1 MTSVRPLVLGVC
13 LATLGVGLNSSVF
26 AETTHVLHL
35 TAEQQQKAGLQLSR
49 AGSATVRQSVLAP
62 GKIMINNDQIAH
74 VIPRVSGVVR
84 DVRKSTG
91 DSVKQGELLAVVE
104 SMDIADAKA
113 AYFTAEARRKLFE
126 ASFKRK
132 ESLWKEDI
140 VSKQSYQEAQE
151 AFALAQV
158 EERSALQK
166 LAAMDAVPTAKQIQ
180 VAKSSVQNLSRYE
193 IHAPFSGQ
201 IMERDIV
208 LGEATQ
214 PTVPVFVLAN
224 LDSVWV
230 ELNVYPK
237 DLDRIRVGQPIRIT
251 SGSKSAQAKII
262 YIRPVV
268 NEESRA
274 TVVRAL
280 LDNKDQRWQPGL
292 FVSGEILAEQTEA
305 SVVVAHDAVMQIHN
319 REVVFV
325 QEGEN
330 FSVRQV
336 VTGARDNH
344 WVEIVQGLQANE
356 AYVSAGAFV
365 LKSEL
370 EKNQFAEE

>member
-1 MTSVRPLVLGVC
+1 MIGNHSKHYPVWLLAVCVSSTPVVL
-13 LATLGVGLNSSVF
+13 
-26 AETTHVLHL
+26 AETTRSLHL
-35 TAEQQQKAGLQLSR
+35 TSEQQQKVGVQISK
-49 AGSATVRQSVLAP
+49 AGSASIRQSVLAP
-62 GKIMINNDQIAH
+62 GKIVINNDQIAH
-74 VIPRVSGVVR
+74 VIPRVSGAVR
-84 DVRKSTG
+84 EVRKSTG
-91 DSVKQGELLAVVE
+91 DTVKKGELLAIIE
-104 SMDIADAKA
+104 SMEIADASA
-113 AYFTAEARRKLFE
+113 SYFSAEARRKLLE

-132 ESLWKEDI
+132 ELLWKEEI
-140 VSKQSYQEAQE
+140 VSKQVYQESLE
-151 AFALAQV
+151 ALALAEV

-166 LAAMDAVPTAKQIQ
+166 LVALDVP
-180 VAKSSVQNLSRYE
+180 VAPLKRKASGQNQNLSRYE
-193 IHAPFSGQ
+193 IRAPFSGQ

-214 PTVPVFVLAN
+214 PNVPVFVLAN
-224 LDSVWV
+224 LDTVWV

-237 DLDRIRVGQPIRIT
+237 DLDRIRVGQQLRVT
-251 SGSKSAQAKII
+251 TANKSAQAKII
-262 YIRPVV
+262 YVRPVV

-280 LDNKDQRWQPGL
+280 LDNKDQHWQPGL
-292 FVSGEILAEQTEA
+292 FVSGEILAEQTDA
-305 SVVVAHDAVMQIHN
+305 PVVVAHDALMSLHN

-325 QEGEN
+325 KEGDN
-330 FSVRQV
+330 FIVRQV
-336 VTGARDNH
+336 ITGARDSH

>member
-1 MTSVRPLVLGVC
+1 MTTDWLGRNTVWL
-13 LATLGVGLNSSVF
+13 LAFGLSF
-26 AETTHVLHL
+26 APILAAEGNRSLHL
-35 TAEQQQKAGLQLSR
+35 TPEQQQKVGVQISK
-49 AGSATVRQSVLAP
+49 AGSATIRQSVLAP
-62 GKIMINNDQIAH
+62 GKIVINNDQIAH
-74 VIPRVSGVVR
+74 VIPRVAGVVR
-84 DVRKSTG
+84 EVRKSTG
-91 DSVKQGELLAVVE
+91 DTVKNGELLAVLE
-104 SMDIADAKA
+104 SMEIADASA
-113 AYFTAEARRKLFE
+113 SYFSAEARRKLLE

-132 ESLWKEDI
+132 ELLWKEEI
-140 VSKQSYQEAQE
+140 VSKQAYQESLE
-151 AFALAQV
+151 ALALAQV

-166 LAAMDAVPTAKQIQ
+166 LVAMDMPITQLKQQ
-180 VAKSSVQNLSRYE
+180 SLNQNQNLSRYE
-193 IHAPFSGQ
+193 IRAPFSGQ

-214 PTVPVFVLAN
+214 PNVPVFVLAN
-224 LDSVWV
+224 LDTVWV

-237 DLDRIRVGQPIRIT
+237 DLDRVRIGQQLRVT
-251 SGSKSAQAKII
+251 TANKSAQARII

-292 FVSGEILAEQTEA
+292 FVSGEILAEQTDA
-305 SVVVAHDAVMQIHN
+305 PVVVAHDALMTLHN
-319 REVVFV
+319 RDVVFV
-325 QEGEN
+325 QEGDT

-336 VTGARDNH
+336 ITGARDSH
-344 WVEIVQGLQANE
+344 WVEILQGLQANE

>member
-1 MTSVRPLVLGVC
+1 MMFNPSRNHSVWLLLLSINFAPLVL
-13 LATLGVGLNSSVF
+13 
-26 AETTHVLHL
+26 AEGNRTLHL
-35 TAEQQQKAGLQLSR
+35 TPEQQQKVGVQISK
-49 AGSATVRQSVLAP
+49 AGSATIRQSVLAP
-62 GKIMINNDQIAH
+62 GKIVINNDQIAH

-91 DSVKQGELLAVVE
+91 DLVKNGELLAVIE
-104 SMDIADAKA
+104 SMEIADASA
-113 AYFTAEARRKLFE
+113 SYFSAEARRKLLE

-132 ESLWKEDI
+132 ELLWKEEI
-140 VSKQSYQEAQE
+140 VSKQAYQESLE
-151 AFALAQV
+151 ALALAQV

-166 LAAMDAVPTAKQIQ
+166 LVAMDMPIAKLKQQ
-180 VAKSSVQNLSRYE
+180 SANQSQNLSRYE
-193 IHAPFSGQ
+193 IRAPFSGQ

-214 PTVPVFVLAN
+214 PNVPVFVLAN
-224 LDSVWV
+224 LDTVWV

-237 DLDRIRVGQPIRIT
+237 DLDRIRIGQQLRVT
-251 SGSKSAQAKII
+251 TANKSAQAKII

-280 LDNKDQRWQPGL
+280 LDNKDQHWQPGL
-292 FVSGEILAEQTEA
+292 FVSGEILAEQTDA
-305 SVVVAHDAVMQIHN
+305 PVVVAHDALMSLHN
-319 REVVFV
+319 HDVVFV
-325 QEGEN
+325 QEGDT
-330 FSVRQV
+330 FSVRHV
-336 VTGARDNH
+336 ITGARDSH
-344 WVEIVQGLQANE
+344 WVEILQGLQANE

>member
-1 MTSVRPLVLGVC
+1 MINKRAKLCLVWLGVC
-13 LATLGVGLNSSVF
+13 VSF
-26 AETTHVLHL
+26 APWVMAEGNRSLHL
-35 TAEQQQKAGLQLSR
+35 TVDQQQKVGVQISK
-49 AGSATVRQSVLAP
+49 AGSATIRQSVLAP
-62 GKIMINNDQIAH
+62 GKIVINNDQIAH

-84 DVRKSTG
+84 EVGKSTG
-91 DSVKQGELLAVVE
+91 DIVKNGELLAVIE
-104 SMDIADAKA
+104 SMEIADASA
-113 AYFTAEARRKLFE
+113 SYFSAEARKKLLE

-132 ESLWKEDI
+132 ELLWKEEI
-140 VSKQSYQEAQE
+140 ISKQAYQESLE
-151 AFALAQV
+151 ALALAQV

-166 LAAMDAVPTAKQIQ
+166 LVALDMPVAHLKQQ
-180 VAKSSVQNLSRYE
+180 ASRQNQNLSRYE
-193 IHAPFSGQ
+193 IRAPFSGQ

-214 PTVPVFVLAN
+214 PNVPVFVLAN
-224 LDSVWV
+224 LDTVWV

-237 DLDRIRVGQPIRIT
+237 ALARIRIGQQLRVT
-251 SGSKSAQAKII
+251 TANKSAQARII

-280 LDNKDQRWQPGL
+280 LDNKDQHWQPGL
-292 FVSGEILAEQTEA
+292 FVSGEILAEQTDA
-305 SVVVAHDAVMQIHN
+305 PVVVAHDALMSLHN
-319 REVVFV
+319 HDVVFV
-325 QEGEN
+325 QEGDT

-336 VTGARDNH
+336 ITGARDSH
-344 WVEIVQGLQANE
+344 WVEILQGLQANE

>member
-1 MTSVRPLVLGVC
+1 MMADWLGRNTAWL
-13 LATLGVGLNSSVF
+13 LAVGLSF
-26 AETTHVLHL
+26 APMLAAESNRSLHL
-35 TAEQQQKAGLQLSR
+35 TPEQQQKVGVQISK
-49 AGSATVRQSVLAP
+49 AGSATIRQSVLAP
-62 GKIMINNDQIAH
+62 GKIVINNDQIAH
-74 VIPRVSGVVR
+74 VIPRVAGVVR
-84 DVRKSTG
+84 EVRKSTG
-91 DSVKQGELLAVVE
+91 DTVKNGELLAVLE
-104 SMDIADAKA
+104 SMEIADASA
-113 AYFTAEARRKLFE
+113 SYFSAEARRKLFE

-132 ESLWKEDI
+132 ELLWKEEI
-140 VSKQSYQEAQE
+140 VSKQAYQESLE
-151 AFALAQV
+151 ALALAQV

-166 LAAMDAVPTAKQIQ
+166 LVAMDMPMTQLKQQ
-180 VAKSSVQNLSRYE
+180 SLNQNQNLSRYE
-193 IHAPFSGQ
+193 IRAPFSGQ

-214 PTVPVFVLAN
+214 PNVPVFVLAN
-224 LDSVWV
+224 LDTVWV

-237 DLDRIRVGQPIRIT
+237 DLDRVRIGQQLRVT
-251 SGSKSAQAKII
+251 TANKSAQARII

-292 FVSGEILAEQTEA
+292 FVSGEILAEQTDA
-305 SVVVAHDAVMQIHN
+305 PVVVAHDALMTLHN
-319 REVVFV
+319 RDVVFV
-325 QEGEN
+325 QEGDT
-330 FSVRQV
+330 FSIRQV
-336 VTGARDNH
+336 ITGARDSH
-344 WVEIVQGLQANE
+344 WVEILQGLQANE

>member
-1 MTSVRPLVLGVC
+1 MINKRAKLCLVWLGVC
-13 LATLGVGLNSSVF
+13 VSF
-26 AETTHVLHL
+26 APWVMAEGNRSLHL
-35 TAEQQQKAGLQLSR
+35 TVDQQQKVGVQISK
-49 AGSATVRQSVLAP
+49 AGSATIRQSVLAP
-62 GKIMINNDQIAH
+62 GKIVINNDQIAH

-84 DVRKSTG
+84 EVRKSTG
-91 DSVKQGELLAVVE
+91 DIVKNGELLAVIE
-104 SMDIADAKA
+104 SMEIADASA
-113 AYFTAEARRKLFE
+113 SYFSAEARKKLLE

-132 ESLWKEDI
+132 ELLWKEEI
-140 VSKQSYQEAQE
+140 ISKQAYQESLE
-151 AFALAQV
+151 ALALAQV

-166 LAAMDAVPTAKQIQ
+166 LVALDMPVAHLKQQ
-180 VAKSSVQNLSRYE
+180 ASRQNQNLSRYE
-193 IHAPFSGQ
+193 IRAPFSGQ

-214 PTVPVFVLAN
+214 PNVPVFVLAN
-224 LDSVWV
+224 LDTVWV

-237 DLDRIRVGQPIRIT
+237 DLDRIRIGQQLRVT
-251 SGSKSAQAKII
+251 TANKSAQARII

-280 LDNKDQRWQPGL
+280 LDNKDQHWQPGL
-292 FVSGEILAEQTEA
+292 FVSGEILAEQTDA
-305 SVVVAHDAVMQIHN
+305 PVVVAHDALMSLHN
-319 REVVFV
+319 HDVVFV
-325 QEGEN
+325 QEGDT

-336 VTGARDNH
+336 ITGARDSH
-344 WVEIVQGLQANE
+344 WVEILQGLQANE

>member
-1 MTSVRPLVLGVC
+1 MMFNSSRNHSVWLLLLSINFAPLVL
-13 LATLGVGLNSSVF
+13 
-26 AETTHVLHL
+26 AEGNRTLHL
-35 TAEQQQKAGLQLSR
+35 TPEQQQKVGVQISK
-49 AGSATVRQSVLAP
+49 AGSATIRQSVLAP
-62 GKIMINNDQIAH
+62 GKIVINNDQIAH

-91 DSVKQGELLAVVE
+91 DRVKNGELLAVIE
-104 SMDIADAKA
+104 SMEIADASA
-113 AYFTAEARRKLFE
+113 SYFSAEARRKLLE

-132 ESLWKEDI
+132 ELLWKEEI
-140 VSKQSYQEAQE
+140 VSKQAYQESLE
-151 AFALAQV
+151 ALALAQV

-166 LAAMDAVPTAKQIQ
+166 LVAMDMPIAKLKQQ
-180 VAKSSVQNLSRYE
+180 SANQSQNLSRYE
-193 IHAPFSGQ
+193 IRAPFSGQ

-214 PTVPVFVLAN
+214 PNVPVFVLAN
-224 LDSVWV
+224 LDTVWV

-237 DLDRIRVGQPIRIT
+237 DLDRIRIGQQLRVT
-251 SGSKSAQAKII
+251 TANKSAQAKII

-280 LDNKDQRWQPGL
+280 LDNKDQHWQPGL
-292 FVSGEILAEQTEA
+292 FVSGEILAEQTDA
-305 SVVVAHDAVMQIHN
+305 PVVVAHDALMSLHN
-319 REVVFV
+319 HDVVFV
-325 QEGEN
+325 QEGDT
-330 FSVRQV
+330 FSVRHV
-336 VTGARDNH
+336 ITGARDSH
-344 WVEIVQGLQANE
+344 WVEILQGLQANE